1 MLELLLTLSW
11 QLKTFLFNFQ
21 DFFEMRITVA
31 SGQKRVPSIHVLQFA
46 DDNGELCFLL
56 VHKEA
61 SKAKGEH
68 DPNFPSSVLLA
79 FLLQTSSASCFQ
91 WCVCVPHAALVR
103 RRFPYMFEFRQ
114 GTLLCRVIYYPSL
127 PVSIPIWEPCEAAAL
142 CYCIQLDRG
151 SQLRP

>member
-1 MLELLLTLSW
+1 MG
-11 QLKTFLFNFQ
+11 
-21 DFFEMRITVA
+21 ITVA
-31 SGQKRVPSIHVLQFA
+31 PGQKRVPSIHVLQFA

-91 WCVCVPHAALVR
+91 WYVCVPHAALATAFVIL
-103 RRFPYMFEFRQ
+103 FHLFCCYFHKYDCSA
-114 GTLLCRVIYYPSL
+114 LLSISPLKLGLQLSL
-127 PVSIPIWEPCEAAAL
+127 
-142 CYCIQLDRG
+142 G
-151 SQLRP
+151 SLSLFLSLAVHSKEEGA

>member
-1 MLELLLTLSW
+1 MGV
-11 QLKTFLFNFQ
+11 
-21 DFFEMRITVA
+21 TVA

-91 WCVCVPHAALVR
+91 WYVCVPHAALATAACCGGGGV
-103 RRFPYMFEFRQ
+103 FPTCLNFVKER
-114 GTLLCRVIYYPSL
+114 
-127 PVSIPIWEPCEAAAL
+127 
-142 CYCIQLDRG
+142 YCVG
-151 SQLRP
+151 

>member
-1 MLELLLTLSW
+1 MGA
-11 QLKTFLFNFQ
+11 TFTSDQ
-21 DFFEMRITVA
+21 R
-31 SGQKRVPSIHVLQFA
+31 GVPSIHVLQFA

-79 FLLQTSSASCFQ
+79 FLLQTSSSASNGT
-91 WCVCVPHAALVR
+91 CVCACGGGTVAQSNGGGKAAWR

-127 PVSIPIWEPCEAAAL
+127 PVSIPIWEPCAR
-142 CYCIQLDRG
+142 RG
-151 SQLRP
+151 

>member
-1 MLELLLTLSW
+1 MQNSVYVVVEWPPTRVTAEFLLEAKHLSG
-11 QLKTFLFNFQ
+11 QLFRILY
-21 DFFEMRITVA
+21 EMGVTVA

-91 WCVCVPHAALVR
+91 WYVCVPHAALA
-103 RRFPYMFEFRQ
+103 
-114 GTLLCRVIYYPSL
+114 T
-127 PVSIPIWEPCEAAAL
+127 AAAAFSL
-142 CYCIQLDRG
+142 HV
-151 SQLRP
+151 

>member
-1 MLELLLTLSW
+1 MGVT
-11 QLKTFLFNFQ
+11 
-21 DFFEMRITVA
+21 IA
-31 SGQKRVPSIHVLQFA
+31 SSQKRVPSIHVLQFA

-79 FLLQTSSASCFQ
+79 FLLQTSASCSLQ
-91 WCVCVPHAALVR
+91 WYARAIVARWLPSAAWRWR
-103 RRFPYMFEFRQ
+103 RQRFPYMFEFRQ

-127 PVSIPIWEPCEAAAL
+127 PVSIPIWEHR
-142 CYCIQLDRG
+142 DRAN
-151 SQLRP
+151 